1 MSLTSSTTSVDL
13 ATRAV
18 TRAAATGDAH
28 EVVEIITNALR
39 RDLAGRRAAAVLFFA
54 SAGYAGT
61 DLTGPLTQAFPEAVV
76 MGCSTAGEFTDGVDG
91 VGGVTALALPEG
103 LVVRT
108 AAGITRLGDDVTAST
123 DALIT
128 ELEGKLGRR
137 LRDLDPRKHLGL
149 VLIDGLHGAEELVNE
164 RIGVAAPVLD
174 VVGGSAGD
182 DLAFERTWVSLGSEV
197 SDQGLALLILETS
210 APFQVIKS
218 CSFTPTGQ
226 VLQITRADVPNR
238 TVLEFNGKSALD
250 VYAKALGKA
259 PEEVGQG
266 EFIAH
271 PVGLMIDGHPWI
283 RSPQQV
289 TPEGGLKF
297 YAQILEGM
305 EVELMQSGDLAAE
318 TAAAIQEARAS
329 LGGQASGAVMFNCI
343 LRRLEMDQKQQHAQF
358 LAAFGGIPMAG
369 FHTYGETWLGHI
381 NQTLTGVVFG

>member
-1 MSLTSSTTSVDL
+1 MSLSPNTTSADPT
-13 ATRAV
+13 TRSV
-18 TRAAATGDAH
+18 VRAAATGDTH
-28 EVVEIITNALR
+28 EVVEIITNALK
-39 RDLAGRRAAAVLFFA
+39 RDLAGRTASAVLFFA
-54 SAGYAGT
+54 SAGYDGAA
-61 DLTGPLTQAFPEAVV
+61 LAGPLTQAFPDAVV

-91 VGGVTALALPEG
+91 VGGVSAMALPEG
-103 LVVRT
+103 LVVRS
-108 AAGITRLGDDVTAST
+108 AASITQLGDDVAAST
-123 DALIT
+123 DALIG
-128 ELEGKLGRR
+128 ELEGKLGGR
-137 LRDLDPRKHLGL
+137 LRDLDPRRHLGL

-164 RIGVAAPVLD
+164 RLGVAAPVLD

-197 SDQGLALLILETS
+197 SYQGLALLVLEVS

-218 CSFTPTGQ
+218 CSFTPTGK
-226 VLQITRADVPNR
+226 VLRITAADVPNR
-238 TVLEFNGKSALD
+238 TVLEFDGQKALD
-250 VYAKALGKA
+250 VYAQALGKDPA
-259 PEEVGQG
+259 QVGQD

-289 TPEGGLKF
+289 TAEGGLKF

-318 TAAAIQEARAS
+318 TAVAIQEARAT
-329 LGGQASGAVMFNCI
+329 LGGEASGAVMFNCI
-343 LRRLEMDQKQQHAQF
+343 LRRLEMDQKKQHAEF